1 MSNDVPDGVKGAPD
15 RLPPEA
21 AGFNAVEQAFL
32 STAADFGYE
41 RIRTPVFEHTEVF
54 ARGVGASTD
63 IVNKEMYTFTDRGG
77 RSLTLRPEATAGIM
91 RAALEGGVPKAGGL
105 PMKVSW
111 AGECFRAENVQK
123 GRQRAFTQV
132 DVEALG
138 TEDPMVDAELVML
151 GWEALQRAGCEGV
164 EVLINNLGDPE
175 DRPGYHEVLNAHL
188 DAAGD
193 LPEEVQQRRAINPL
207 RAFDSKAPGMAE
219 VMADAPLLRDHVN
232 ADAKAHYEE
241 VCGLLAAEGIP
252 LTQDPRL
259 VRGLDYY
266 TRTTFEY
273 QVSTLGAQSA
283 VGGGGRYDGLAEQ
296 LGWGERF
303 PGIGLALGVDRTL
316 LAITDRE
323 GAATTSRVA
332 CFVVPTGDEVR
343 GAAFALVSR
352 LRRAGIPADVGSE
365 RRRARAHFKAADRAG
380 ARFALVLGPDE
391 VERGVV
397 AVKDLRSGE
406 QVEVAIDE
414 VAAHV
419 TGTAEGAGTEGAGQP

>member
-1 MSNDVPDGVKGAPD
+1 MSIPDGVKGAPD

-21 AGFNAVEQAFL
+21 AAFDAVEQAFL
-32 STAADFGYE
+32 RTALTYGYQ

-54 ARGVGASTD
+54 SRGVGASTD
-63 IVNKEMYTFTDRGG
+63 IVNKEMYTFTDRGD

-105 PMKVSW
+105 PLKISW

-123 GRQRAFTQV
+123 GRQRMFTQV

-138 TEDPMVDAELVML
+138 TDDPMVDAELVLL
-151 GWEALQRAGCEGV
+151 GWEALKAAGCG
-164 EVLINNLGDPE
+164 EVTLLMNNLGDPE
-175 DRPGYHEVLNAHL
+175 DRPGYHEVLNAYL
-188 DAAGD
+188 DGVGD
-193 LPEEVQQRRAINPL
+193 LPAEVEERRAINPL

-219 VMADAPLLRDHVN
+219 VMDAAPLLRDHVN

-241 VCGLLAAEGIP
+241 VCGLLADAGIP
-252 LTQDPRL
+252 ITQDPRL

-296 LGWGERF
+296 LGYPDRF

-316 LAITDRE
+316 LAITD
-323 GAATTSRVA
+323 GATPDAAQRVR
-332 CFVVPTGDEVR
+332 CFVVPATDDVR
-343 GAAFALVSR
+343 PAAFALVTR
-352 LRRAGIPADVGSE
+352 LRREGITADIGAD
-365 RRRARAHFKAADRAG
+365 RRRARAQFKAADRAG
-380 ARFALVLGPDE
+380 ADFALVLGPDE
-391 VERGVV
+391 VAQQAVT
-397 AVKDLRSGE
+397 VKDLRSGE
-406 QVEVAIDE
+406 QTLVPEAE
-414 VAAHV
+414 LLAHV
-419 TGTAEGAGTEGAGQP
+419 R

>member
-1 MSNDVPDGVKGAPD
+1 MSGGVPEGVKGAPD

-21 AGFNAVEQAFL
+21 AAFNAVEQAFL
-32 STAADFGYE
+32 DTATTYGYQ

-63 IVNKEMYTFTDRGG
+63 IVNKEMYTFTDKGD

-91 RAALEGGVPKAGGL
+91 RAALEASVPKTGGL
-105 PMKVSW
+105 PLKVSW
-111 AGECFRAENVQK
+111 AGECFRHERPQA
-123 GRQRAFTQV
+123 GRQRMFTQV

-138 TEDPMVDAELVML
+138 SDDPMIDAELIML
-151 GWEALQRAGCEGV
+151 GWDALKAAGCDNV
-164 EVLINNLGDPE
+164 TLLVNNLGDPG
-175 DRPGYHEVLNAHL
+175 DRPGYHEVLNAYL

-193 LPEEVQQRRAINPL
+193 LPAEVNERRALNPL

-219 VMADAPLLRDHVN
+219 IMAEAPLLRDNVN
-232 ADAKAHYEE
+232 AEAKAHYDE
-241 VCGLLAAEGIP
+241 VCGLLAAQGIP
-252 LTQDPRL
+252 VTQDPRL

-273 QVSTLGAQSA
+273 QVDTLGAQSA

-316 LAITDRE
+316 LAVTGGQTPDP
-323 GAATTSRVA
+323 APRVTV
-332 CFVVPTGDEVR
+332 FVVPTGEEVR
-343 GAAFALVSR
+343 AEAFAVAST
-352 LRRAGIPADVGSE
+352 LRRAGVSTDVGVDG
-365 RRRARAHFKAADRAG
+365 RRARAQFKAADRAG
-380 ARFALVLGPDE
+380 ARYAVVLGPDE

-397 AVKDLRSGE
+397 TVKDLATGE
-406 QVEVAIDE
+406 Q
-414 VAAHV
+414 
-419 TGTAEGAGTEGAGQP
+419 TETPLTELASRDW